1 MIVEKPNKSLRLC
14 IDPKPLNKYICR
26 EYFQIPTAADIIS
39 KLTAKNIFSV
49 IDMKDGFWQIVLD
62 KESSDLCTFNTPFGR
77 YKFNRLPF
85 GICSAPEIFQRK
97 NFELYGDICGVN
109 IYFDDIIVA
118 STNEAEHD
126 RALFEIFKRLSENKV
141 KFNFKKFQYKL
152 NEVTFMWLKIS
163 SKGVRPDDENFKAI
177 SAVEVPTNKTE
188 VLRILGLA
196 KFFSKFIPNL
206 SKHTEHLRDLTKKN
220 TKFYWSPAHDLEL
233 NNLKQLVSH
242 SPILKIFDP
251 NSEIVIQCDASSEL
265 LGCVLLQ
272 EGRTTLVG
280 RISFASRTLSK
291 SEKRYAQI
299 EKELL
304 AICFAF
310 EKFHY
315 FVYGHPVTVQ
325 SDHKPL
331 GPIFV
336 KDLEKVSNRLQRML
350 LKLLKYDI
358 KIVYLSGR
366 DMLVADLLSR
376 SYIKAPISD
385 DPEMEYVIHAIYN
398 NIANNF

>member
-1 MIVEKPNKSLRLC
+1 M
-14 IDPKPLNKYICR
+14 
-26 EYFQIPTAADIIS
+26 
-39 KLTAKNIFSV
+39 
-49 IDMKDGFWQIVLD
+49 
-62 KESSDLCTFNTPFGR
+62 
-77 YKFNRLPF
+77 
-85 GICSAPEIFQRK
+85 
-97 NFELYGDICGVN
+97 YGDICGVN

-251 NSEIVIQCDASSEL
+251 NSEIVIQCDASSEG

-272 EGRTTLVG
+272 EGRP
-280 RISFASRTLSK
+280 ISFASRTLSK

-336 KDLEKVSNRLQRML
+336 KDLRRL
-350 LKLLKYDI
+350 
-358 KIVYLSGR
+358 
-366 DMLVADLLSR
+366 
-376 SYIKAPISD
+376 
-385 DPEMEYVIHAIYN
+385 VIGCKECY
-398 NIANNF
+398 